1 MSIHVICGCMFAS
14 KTSELHSLY
23 KTCILANHTAL
34 LISHALDTRYSPNA
48 PLNVSHDGIKS
59 KCTRVHKLCDLPPH
73 LFIEDASHIFI
84 DEGQFFPDLVDFC
97 LAQRKLGKHVVVA
110 GLRSDADGKAWP
122 QMSELV
128 AAHADKVTF
137 KEAVCI
143 VCKGKAM
150 YTRRRGG
157 GGPPP
162 PEAAAGAER
171 GGGGPDVPPAAF
183 GGGGNVSGGNVSVG
197 SDEKYLPACYN
208 HLFDPVHLP
217 DDMLQERMIL
227 LKKSKETLF
236 H

>member
-1 MSIHVICGCMFAS
+1 MSIHTIIAPMFS
-14 KTSELHSLY
+14 GKTSELHSLY
-23 KTCILANHTAL
+23 KTCILAGHSAL
-34 LISHALDTRYSPNA
+34 LISHSLDIRYSPNA

-73 LFIEDASHIFI
+73 LFLQDYFHIFI

-157 GGPPP
+157 PPPP
-162 PEAAAGAER
+162 PEAAAGSGRGEAPNFPPA
-171 GGGGPDVPPAAF
+171 GGGGKVD
-183 GGGGNVSGGNVSVG
+183 VG

-217 DDMLQERMIL
+217 DDMLHERMVL